1 MLEAGMQKLSDM
13 GNRHLILVHLALLVR
28 MAIEAMPTR
37 PGCRSYSSNQSVE
50 WTVDQ
55 VALSEKISL
64 RLAENFTAD
73 FIMRS

>member
-13 GNRHLILVHLALLVR
+13 GNRHRILVHLALLVR
-28 MAIEAMPTR
+28 MAIEAMPTH
-37 PGCRSYSSNQSVE
+37 PGYRSYSSNQSVE